1 MTTTPHASPGGP
13 EPMRRFWPA
22 IVALLVLALLTA
34 VHSLVFGPLAARYH
48 QQLEAAGELGAPLDP
63 RLVLAPLP
71 PRVTELLRRNSL
83 TAAEA
88 ERLSQS
94 GFLTTDLVRR
104 VADVAVE
111 CGIDVSA
118 SEPGTVA
125 QTPGTVEVRAE
136 VRLRGRYSQIVALLD
151 RLAKDRSL
159 YRVEQLSLSPLP
171 TGAVEAKLELARA
184 ILKRSEG
191 AS

>member
-1 MTTTPHASPGGP
+1 MTTAPDRSP

-22 IVALLVLALLTA
+22 LTALLVLALLTA
-34 VHSLVFGPLAARYH
+34 VHSTVFGPLAVRYR
-48 QQLEAAGELGAPLDP
+48 QQLLAAGELGAPLDP

-71 PRVTELLRRNSL
+71 PRVTDLLRRNSL

-88 ERLSQS
+88 DRLSQS
-94 GFLTTDLVRR
+94 GFLATDLVRR
-104 VADVAVE
+104 VAGVAME
-111 CGIDVSA
+111 NGIDVAA

-125 QTPGTVEVRAE
+125 QTPGSVEVRAQL
-136 VRLRGRYSQIVALLD
+136 RLRGRYAQIVALLD
-151 RLAKDRSL
+151 QLSKERSL

-171 TGAVEAKLELARA
+171 GGLVEAKLGLARA

>member
-1 MTTTPHASPGGP
+1 MTPAPNHSPGTP
-13 EPMRRFWPA
+13 EPLRRFWPA
-22 IVALLVLALLTA
+22 LMALLVLTLLTL
-34 VHSLVFGPLAARYH
+34 VHSLVFGPMAARYRL
-48 QQLEAAGELGAPLDP
+48 QLQAAGEMGAPLDP

-83 TAAEA
+83 TSVEA
-88 ERLSQS
+88 DRLGQS

-104 VADVAVE
+104 VADIAVE

-118 SEPGTVA
+118 SEPGTVV

-136 VRLRGRYSQIVALLD
+136 VRLRGRYTQIVTLLD

-171 TGAVEAKLELARA
+171 TGLVEAKLQLARA